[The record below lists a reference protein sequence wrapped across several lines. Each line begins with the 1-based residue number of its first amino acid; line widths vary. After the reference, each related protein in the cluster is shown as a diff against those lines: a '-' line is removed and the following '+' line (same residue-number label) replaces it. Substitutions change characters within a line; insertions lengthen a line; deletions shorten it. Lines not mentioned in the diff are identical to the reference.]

1 MEPVTHSARQDRCTH
16 AEAERLG
23 AFVDDLRKRGRAPKT
38 VESYRSDWTGFADWY
53 HQHEARPFDLQV
65 LEGWLVCEWRDH
77 LQGAGMRPSTI
88 NRKLVFL
95 KRYASWAQG
104 AGDIGAA
111 RVADIR
117 SVDAVA
123 QAARRPKGLSDL
135 ELRRFLKE
143 VERRGS
149 RRDQA
154 IVYGL
159 LETGLR
165 VSELVSLEMAQL
177 VLSAR
182 KGHVVLEEHKHG
194 SQRERRVQIGPVARR
209 RLRAYLEER
218 GSQDG
223 PLFLGERGPLTANA
237 VQRIVRKFCRF
248 AKVKVSPG
256 TLRHTFATAFLAQSD
271 GDLVALADVLG
282 HESLETTRLYLTG
295 GDEGAPTPPDP
306 TQERIRPIAI
316 PGGRA

>member
-1 MEPVTHSARQDRCTH
+1 MDPVIQNTEQDRCTH
-16 AEAERLG
+16 AETERFH
-23 AFVDDLRKRGRAPKT
+23 AFVEDLRRRGRAPKT
-38 VESYRSDWTGFADWY
+38 VESYRSDWTGFIDWY
-53 HQHEARPFDLQV
+53 RRHEERPFDLQG
-65 LEGWLVCEWRDH
+65 LEGALVEEWRDY
-77 LQGAGMRPSTI
+77 LQEAGMRPSTT

-95 KRYASWAQG
+95 KRYTSWAQS
-104 AGDIGAA
+104 AGDIDATQ
-111 RVADIR
+111 VADIR
-117 SVDAVA
+117 SVEAVA

-154 IVYGL
+154 IVYTL

-165 VSELVSLEMAQL
+165 VSELVSLQMTQL
-177 VLSAR
+177 VMSSR
-182 KGHVVLEEHKHG
+182 KGYVVLEECRHG
-194 SQRERRVQIGPVARR
+194 SSRERRVYIGPMGRR
-209 RLRAYLEER
+209 KLRAYIEER
-218 GSQDG
+218 GEADG
-223 PLFLGERGPLTANA
+223 PLLVGERGPLTANA

-256 TLRHTFATAFLAQSD
+256 TLRHTFAATFLAHRD

-295 GDEGAPTPPDP
+295 GDEGVPTPPDP
-306 TQERIRPIAI
+306 DNRVRPVAL